1 MILYFKTHFL
11 LFFLVMGAM
20 TCVKAQDPGWPRQIT
35 QDGATLTYY
44 QPQIDS
50 WDNYRAMKAR
60 MAFSLTPKG
69 GKQSVGVVSISAA
82 TDVNKDTRTAYFHDV
97 KIDDVRFSSLD
108 EQDAANYDLQ
118 FRKMMPI
125 SPEPIAVD
133 RLLADMQ
140 DKTAAPSGVA
150 VKNDP
155 PQIIYSE
162 QPAILLSV
170 EGEPVL
176 SPISKTKLQF
186 VVNTNWDLFV
196 ENKTYYLLANKA
208 WYAAKDIKGPY
219 QLTTSLPKDM
229 KKLPAGENFD
239 DVKKMIPPVAGAQP
253 QTIYYSDKPAELV
266 LFKGKPVYTRIP
278 DTQLL
283 YGANTDN
290 DIFLE
295 NSTQTYY
302 VLLSGRWFR
311 ATTLQGPWTFSND
324 ALPDDFKHIPANSP
338 KARVL
343 ASVPGTVE
351 ASDAVMLA
359 QIPTTVTVNKKEAAA
374 QVKVQYDGDPQ
385 FKPIETTNLQYATN
399 TQQKVIK
406 DGDLYYLCF
415 QGVWF
420 MSTTPSGPW
429 ETANAVPKE
438 IYSIPP
444 SSPVYNVTYVTQ
456 VSTSETTVESSTT
469 AGYFG
474 MFILGAAIGATI
486 AYGTGF
492 YYPPF
497 IWWGPGALFPVYR
510 PWPMTWGVGAVYNP
524 WNGGFAVGRAAYGPY
539 GAARSAA
546 WYNPATGRYGR
557 SASVQ
562 GWYGGRTAAS
572 TYNPWT
578 GGYAHTNQG
587 HNAYSQWGSS
597 VATRD
602 GRAIQTG
609 HVTNANGTI
618 AGYRTNTG
626 QSGVIAHG
634 RNGGTAVRTN
644 NGNMYAGHDGNVYKR
659 NGAGNWSQYDN
670 GGWNQVNHPNAGNNI
685 SGATRNVSP
694 ETMQGL
700 NRAAQNRDRGQFQTQ
715 RFQNFQRGGGN
726 FNRGGGGRFRR

>member
-1 MILYFKTHFL
+1 
-11 LFFLVMGAM
+11 
-20 TCVKAQDPGWPRQIT
+20 
-35 QDGATLTYY
+35 
-44 QPQIDS
+44 
-50 WDNYRAMKAR
+50 
-60 MAFSLTPKG
+60 
-69 GKQSVGVVSISAA
+69 
-82 TDVNKDTRTAYFHDV
+82 
-97 KIDDVRFSSLD
+97 
-108 EQDAANYDLQ
+108 
-118 FRKMMPI
+118 
-125 SPEPIAVD
+125 
-133 RLLADMQ
+133 
-140 DKTAAPSGVA
+140 
-150 VKNDP
+150 
-155 PQIIYSE
+155 
-162 QPAILLSV
+162 
-170 EGEPVL
+170 
-176 SPISKTKLQF
+176 
-186 VVNTNWDLFV
+186 
-196 ENKTYYLLANKA
+196 
-208 WYAAKDIKGPY
+208 
-219 QLTTSLPKDM
+219 
-229 KKLPAGENFD
+229 
-239 DVKKMIPPVAGAQP
+239 
-253 QTIYYSDKPAELV
+253 
-266 LFKGKPVYTRIP
+266 
-278 DTQLL
+278 
-283 YGANTDN
+283 
-290 DIFLE
+290 
-295 NSTQTYY
+295 
-302 VLLSGRWFR
+302 
-311 ATTLQGPWTFSND
+311 
-324 ALPDDFKHIPANSP
+324 
-338 KARVL
+338 
-343 ASVPGTVE
+343 
-351 ASDAVMLA
+351 
-359 QIPTTVTVNKKEAAA
+359 
-374 QVKVQYDGDPQ
+374 
-385 FKPIETTNLQYATN
+385 
-399 TQQKVIK
+399 
-406 DGDLYYLCF
+406 
-415 QGVWF
+415 
-420 MSTTPSGPW
+420 
-429 ETANAVPKE
+429 VPKE

-659 NGAGNWSQYDN
+659 NGAGNWSQYNN

-715 RFQNFQRGGGN
+715 RFQNFQRSGGN